1 MIVRSNADWRPSAT
15 LSGSPVQVMSVS
27 IGSARSLEHNCTKLC
42 ERLREAVVP
51 ALPVDSAAA
60 VAISAHVINPFI
72 NSHRRL
78 RSGWWIAI
86 FFVVLAALLFPLL
99 LFSRGEGASPPIW
112 QQAFV
117 VIIASLICQALRR
130 RPLAELTGSTD
141 FSWLKQFIIGA
152 GLGATLM
159 LAPATLLWATG
170 QAHFS
175 LNPGGANLLLTPL
188 ALFAAVAV
196 TEEVLFRGFIFQRSL
211 DGLGEWPA
219 QVLIAALFLLTH
231 VDAIQ
236 DAGPIGYFAAVSG
249 SGERGLLAP
258 TLTGS
263 DLLTGGTFGLE
274 ASIPGLISVIT
285 LTAAL
290 YLWRPSTK

>member
-1 MIVRSNADWRPSAT
+1 M
-15 LSGSPVQVMSVS
+15 
-27 IGSARSLEHNCTKLC
+27 
-42 ERLREAVVP
+42 
-51 ALPVDSAAA
+51 LP
-60 VAISAHVINPFI
+60 HPFL
-72 NSHRRL
+72 NTQRRL

-99 LFSRGEGASPPIW
+99 LLSRGEGASPPVW
-112 QQAFV
+112 QQALV

-130 RPLAELTGSTD
+130 RPLAELTGRPD
-141 FSWLKQFIIGA
+141 FSWFERLIIGA
-152 GLGATLM
+152 GLGAALM

-175 LNPGGANLLLTPL
+175 LNPGGANLLLPPL

-196 TEEVLFRGFIFQRSL
+196 TEEVLFRGFIFQRL
-211 DGLGEWPA
+211 LNGLGEWPA

-236 DAGPIGYFAAVSG
+236 NAGPIGY
-249 SGERGLLAP
+249 LA
-258 TLTGS
+258 LTGS
-263 DLLTGGTFGLE
+263 DWLTGGVFGLE

-290 YLWRPSTK
+290 YLRRRPTK

>member
-1 MIVRSNADWRPSAT
+1 
-15 LSGSPVQVMSVS
+15 
-27 IGSARSLEHNCTKLC
+27 
-42 ERLREAVVP
+42 
-51 ALPVDSAAA
+51 
-60 VAISAHVINPFI
+60 VINPFI
-72 NSHRRL
+72 NSRRRL

-112 QQAFV
+112 QQALV
-117 VIIASLICQALRR
+117 VIIASLICQVLRR
-130 RPLAELTGSTD
+130 RSLAELTGRPD
-141 FSWLKQFIIGA
+141 FSWFKQFIIGA
-152 GLGATLM
+152 GLGAALM

-170 QAHFS
+170 QAHFY
-175 LNPGGANLLLTPL
+175 LNPGGANLLLPPL

-196 TEEVLFRGFIFQRSL
+196 TEEVLFRGFIFQRLL

-236 DAGPIGYFAAVSG
+236 NAGPIGYLAGVNIFVASLMFGLAFIRTKSLAMPIGIHFAANFVQGGVLGFGVSG
-249 SGERGLLAP
+249 SGEQGLLAP
-258 TLTGS
+258 ALTGS
-263 DLLTGGTFGLE
+263 DWLTGGAFGLE